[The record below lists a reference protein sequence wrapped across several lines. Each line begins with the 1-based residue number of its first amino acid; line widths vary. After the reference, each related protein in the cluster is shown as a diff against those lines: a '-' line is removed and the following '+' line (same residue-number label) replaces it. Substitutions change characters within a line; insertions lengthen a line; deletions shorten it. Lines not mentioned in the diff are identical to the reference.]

1 MLKKLVAI
9 FVALLLVGFV
19 GVSDVRAE
27 QSGPTLPEGAV
38 KVLPSKITG
47 PSGQVVFDEASAPR
61 GSAARP
67 DSSVSLPDKPE
78 RGLYTT
84 LESKGARLGLYGF
97 ETFRPNRDE
106 LWVDG
111 QKIAVDPK
119 GIEPTVRYSDPRIIS
134 DPKGFRKWWSK
145 ETGYVFRAWPV
156 YLLQVRVFVDAR
168 RYWAFDFEVKVESF
182 QFYLS
187 SVCLQDSVVQLEY
200 WINTIGKVPNG
211 VAIEIPDVLSGLATV
226 KKMGTNSGF
235 ATLPVGADAYQE
247 FLSDLELE
255 TTVKDASNYKR
266 GGTSFVYYPKV
277 QYLGSCDGSGG
288 GGGGKG

>member
-47 PSGQVVFDEASAPR
+47 PSGQVVFHEASAPR

-97 ETFRPNRDE
+97 ETFRPVRDE

-111 QKIAVDPK
+111 QKIAVDPNGTK
-119 GIEPTVRYSDPRIIS
+119 PTVSYSDPSIIS

-145 ETGYVFRAWPV
+145 DTDKVLKVGV
-156 YLLQVRVFVDAR
+156 YLLQVRAFVDAR
-168 RYWAFDFEVKVESF
+168 RYWAFDFNVKVESF

-187 SVCLQDSVVQLEY
+187 SICVQDSVIQLGY
-200 WINTIGKVPNG
+200 WINTVGKVPNG

-235 ATLPVGADAYQE
+235 VTLPVGTNAYEE
-247 FLSDLELE
+247 FLSGQKLE
-255 TTVKDASNYKR
+255 TTIKDASNYKR

-288 GGGGKG
+288 GGGGMG